1 MPQDMSDSSLRR
13 IIGANARA
21 ARLRLELTQ
30 EDVAERIDLS
40 TEVYGRL
47 ERGGMAPSVYSLRKL
62 CVALNL
68 SADQALGISST
79 GPQGEALPL
88 PPEPTEPRQAGSA
101 SLRRILRYAQKLTPG
116 SLRLVAQL
124 TAALPKKAPAK
135 PKPPQE

>member
-1 MPQDMSDSSLRR
+1 MPQDLSDSSLRR

-30 EDVAERIDLS
+30 EDVAERIELS

-47 ERGGMAPSVYSLRKL
+47 ERGGMAPSVYTLRKL
-62 CVALNL
+62 CLALNL
-68 SADQALGISST
+68 SADLALGISST
-79 GPQGEALPL
+79 DPQGQAAPP
-88 PPEPTEPRQAGSA
+88 PPEFPEPIQPGSA
-101 SLRRILRYAQKLTPG
+101 NLRRILRYAQKLTPG

-124 TAALPKKAPAK
+124 TAALPKKTPAK